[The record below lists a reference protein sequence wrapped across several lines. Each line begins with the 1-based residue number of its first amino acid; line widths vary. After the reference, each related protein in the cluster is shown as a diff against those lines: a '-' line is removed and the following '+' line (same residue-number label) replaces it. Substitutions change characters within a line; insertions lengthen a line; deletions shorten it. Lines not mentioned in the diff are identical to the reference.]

1 METAKSNESVIL
13 KEVNAMKP
21 NSISIYNRILEELDR
36 DNEHYEEGLVNLKTL
51 NENGYGEHLLKIKVA
66 NRQCSKDGNI
76 LDKLKELYPEITD

>member
-36 DNEHYEEGLVNLKTL
+36 DNEHYEEGLVNLKT
-51 NENGYGEHLLKIKVA
+51 
-66 NRQCSKDGNI
+66 
-76 LDKLKELYPEITD
+76 